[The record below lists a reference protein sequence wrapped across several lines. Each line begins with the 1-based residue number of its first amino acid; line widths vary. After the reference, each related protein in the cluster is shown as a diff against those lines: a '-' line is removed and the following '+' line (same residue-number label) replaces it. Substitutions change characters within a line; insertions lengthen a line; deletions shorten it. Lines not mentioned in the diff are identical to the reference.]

1 MVHFW
6 RLRSRAGLWQASSH
20 SRSIYYSDLQVQNKP
35 VFLFG
40 LTKPPFADNFL
51 GCQRRAFSL
60 LARRIVAG
68 VAELADALD
77 SGSSG

>member
-1 MVHFW
+1 MQ
-6 RLRSRAGLWQASSH
+6 AGRRIS
-20 SRSIYYSDLQVQNKP
+20 YYSNLQAQNQP
-35 VFLFG
+35 VFSFD
-40 LTKPPFADNFL
+40 LTDLLFADNFL
-51 GCQRRAFSL
+51 GCHRRVFSL